1 MKWPL
6 LATEIGRDITKNIF
20 QFQDNITYERNPW
33 ILGILNNFK
42 RSNYRIRVHS
52 NAAF

>member
-1 MKWPL
+1 MPF
-6 LATEIGRDITKNIF
+6 ISHRDWQRYIKNLF